1 MHHCCITVSSQ
12 PVSLSGHNCANSG
25 SFTLSPPTWF
35 LFVTVQIWHFIS
47 LISIFVKV
55 TRSRVSFPGS
65 VGVIGILEHCITW
78 FVSNLVSNCV
88 NCDLSLCSD
97 HGHKCF
103 DQVSARTSEALW
115 PSTLCLAKCLKA
127 QLYSAITLFLCMT
140 PCEVAWWY
148 HSRSVTKNLTPYRF
162 NSAGWGL
169 YGQNAEIHSFPTM
182 YIMVGVN
189 EVEMGQN
196 NDFLPKNGLKIAFL
210 SITILDHP
218 TSDWAGTQ
226 NFKGI
231 AKFNMCFKNNGI

>member
-1 MHHCCITVSSQ
+1 
-12 PVSLSGHNCANSG
+12 
-25 SFTLSPPTWF
+25 
-35 LFVTVQIWHFIS
+35 
-47 LISIFVKV
+47 
-55 TRSRVSFPGS
+55 
-65 VGVIGILEHCITW
+65 
-78 FVSNLVSNCV
+78 
-88 NCDLSLCSD
+88 
-97 HGHKCF
+97 
-103 DQVSARTSEALW
+103 
-115 PSTLCLAKCLKA
+115 
-127 QLYSAITLFLCMT
+127 MT
-140 PCEVAWWY
+140 PCEVVWWY

-162 NSAGWGL
+162 NSAGWGP

-231 AKFNMCFKNNGI
+231 ANFNMCFEKCGTSASKWAMGKSSNFNIVRLAATSIFFAEYHQKMEKTAFFCFSANYLRFWYGNTYPGYHHVKAHVQSFPKMW